1 MLNIALTSLRYYKLV
16 VTDTT
21 APATKYIAYRYAEFS
36 YNIENGTQL
45 SPDDKRIEYFGN
57 WKIENHL
64 STFGHNYVGENIELK
79 FNFNGSQFAIMSFAG
94 EKISS
99 FDVYIDGKKF
109 DTISNIANEEANKIV
124 FLSNVLNDGE
134 HEIKIKTK
142 GSFNLDS
149 IIIW

>member
-1 MLNIALTSLRYYKLV
+1 MV
-16 VTDTT
+16 
-21 APATKYIAYRYAEFS
+21 
-36 YNIENGTQL
+36 
-45 SPDDKRIEYFGN
+45 
-57 WKIENHL
+57 
-64 STFGHNYVGENIELK
+64 HNLQSCLLQEK
-79 FNFNGSQFAIMSFAG
+79 
-94 EKISS
+94 KISS